1 MGVLVDDL
9 ITRGVTEPYRMFTS
23 RAEYR
28 LSLREDN
35 ADMRLTPTGRAL
47 GLVDDFRWQRFE
59 QKRESIALETERL
72 KATWINPRITAQ
84 ADVERIL
91 GQSIEREYSLTQL
104 LSRPDVS
111 YRALM
116 TLPGIGPGVNDEAV
130 AEQIEIASK
139 YAGYIGRQADE
150 IARQDQLETTLL
162 PADFDYLALNG
173 LSIEARQRLTAQR
186 PQTLAQAAR
195 MPGITPAAVSLLWVH
210 LKRRSRRS
218 DPDPKIAAGSSA

>member
-1 MGVLVDDL
+1 
-9 ITRGVTEPYRMFTS
+9 
-23 RAEYR
+23 
-28 LSLREDN
+28 
-35 ADMRLTPTGRAL
+35 
-47 GLVDDFRWQRFE
+47 
-59 QKRESIALETERL
+59 
-72 KATWINPRITAQ
+72 
-84 ADVERIL
+84 
-91 GQSIEREYSLTQL
+91 
-104 LSRPDVS
+104 
-111 YRALM
+111 M
-116 TLPGIGPGVNDEAV
+116 TLPGVGPGVNDEAV

-218 DPDPKIAAGSSA
+218 DPDPKIAVESSA